1 MSLCHSD
8 HFSLFKVQ
16 RHLPASLFDAFLG
29 DGEILGVFLDA
40 YILPLLD
47 HSSHAGSAAPHRIV
61 KNYPPPNWY
70 KS

>member
-1 MSLCHSD
+1 MFRPLSD
-8 HFSLFKVQ
+8 DGIVLFLKIQ

-40 YILPLLD
+40 YILSLLD

-61 KNYPPPNWY
+61 KNYPPELV
-70 KS
+70 